1 VTQLAVLQTH
11 DLIVTLDPCDQMIVY
26 LKQYFHPT
34 HGGKDESSNLAI
46 RSGKNGIVDSM
57 IALLNQL
64 TPNLQGHVSRMTI
77 RHNTRMLCR
86 LSPSGGRSYMVGAV
100 FRFLDTAEDCPA
112 VDMFHLWS
120 LAEDDLLSESV
131 RYRLV
136 DTGQGLNRV
145 QGAPKTSRMMYA
157 ILDRAQRSI
166 GSWVGSSVVHMG
178 DRDVPNALTFIGTL
192 VSPESHMC
200 SRPHADKY
208 SQIYRILLPICNCIG
223 KIETLQSSAAMQ
235 RYVSSEFGSTDGLI
249 RAILG
254 DFFRHAVSLASDL
267 SEMK

>member
-1 VTQLAVLQTH
+1 MR

-34 HGGKDESSNLAI
+34 NGGKDESSNLAI
-46 RSGKNGIVDSM
+46 RSGKNGIADSM

-64 TPNLQGHVSRMTI
+64 TSNPQGHVSRMTI

-100 FRFLDTAEDCPA
+100 LRLFNTAEDCPA

-192 VSPESHMC
+192 VSSEAHMC
-200 SRPHADKY
+200 SRSCPRRQVLAN
-208 SQIYRILLPICNCIG
+208 LP
-223 KIETLQSSAAMQ
+223 
-235 RYVSSEFGSTDGLI
+235 YPP
-249 RAILG
+249 
-254 DFFRHAVSLASDL
+254 SDL
-267 SEMK
+267 QLHRQD